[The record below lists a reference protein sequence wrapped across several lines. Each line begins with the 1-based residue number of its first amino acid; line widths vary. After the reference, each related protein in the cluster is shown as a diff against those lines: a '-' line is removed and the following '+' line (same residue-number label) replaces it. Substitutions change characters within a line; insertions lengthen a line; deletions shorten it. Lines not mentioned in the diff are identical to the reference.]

1 MTLVH
6 SNVHVLPI
14 PLKAPPGARPR
25 TVTLNR
31 LDGQR
36 FASAGF
42 LGGLA
47 SDPWTWIAETV
58 AHELSVEPEDVGCL
72 ETDDGDMVTVFGLP
86 VYQIQI

>member
-1 MTLVH
+1 MTLVLD
-6 SNVHVLPI
+6 NVHVLP
-14 PLKAPPGARPR
+14 LPGARPR

-47 SDPWTWIAETV
+47 SDPWTWIARTV
-58 AHELSVEPEDVGCL
+58 ADELECEPEDVGCI